1 MVGQEFGVDLSTL
14 ALESL
19 SESLVT
25 VSYDP
30 KLVEFRRVEPGA
42 AVITTRVMNGQVI
55 LTVRRQGTS
64 ETGSRVLAMLFFQ
77 AKAKGDATLTM
88 VAATSDTGPP
98 FRSERTVIHVQ

>member
-1 MVGQEFGVDLSTL
+1 MDLSTL

-19 SESLVT
+19 SESRVM

-30 KLVEFRRVEPGA
+30 KMVEFRRVEPGA
-42 AVITTRVMNGQVI
+42 AAISARAMNGQVI

-77 AKAKGDATLTM
+77 AKAKGDAALTM
-88 VAATSDTGPP
+88 EASSSETGPP
-98 FRSERTVIHVQ
+98 SRSERAVVHVQ

>member
-1 MVGQEFGVDLSTL
+1 MVGQEFRVDLSTV

-30 KLVEFRRVEPGA
+30 KLLEYRRVGPGA
-42 AVITTRVMNGQVI
+42 AAISARAMDGQVL
-55 LTVRRQGTS
+55 LTVRRQGTT

-88 VAATSDTGPP
+88 GVTPNDGALPASTG
-98 FRSERTVIHVQ
+98 RAVVHVQ